1 MTQDKSKTDIYGTKT
16 LIVIDS
22 DSVPSEVVDFLNIL
36 GERDVGGLRVVSYV
50 WDTNTLENV
59 RMTQPLDAAGI
70 EGVDSATKG
79 IFWEETR
86 IEWSGENPIYVGYND
101 TLGAATSD
109 TDWQVKKITYSGDN
123 PTRIQIQI
131 TSWDLRSAGWS

>member
-1 MTQDKSKTDIYGTKT
+1 MTQDKSKTDAHGTKT
-16 LIVIDS
+16 LIVIDT
-22 DSVPSEVVDFLNIL
+22 VDTVNFLELL
-36 GERDVGGLRVVSYV
+36 GARDVGALHVSNYV
-50 WDTNTLENV
+50 WDTNTLSNV

-70 EGVDSATKG
+70 EDIDAASKGV
-79 IFWEETR
+79 FWEETR
-86 IEWSGENPIYVGYND
+86 IEWSGENPIYIGYND

-131 TSWDLRSAGWS
+131 TSWDLRAAGWS